1 MYNNANVSSFIAFSF
16 TLLYSS
22 IAILKEKH
30 CKNYFC
36 TRLYYVLFAIVV
48 AVLFGKS
55 GKNSGLLY
63 FSCVSFL

>member
-30 CKNYFC
+30 CNNVLL
-36 TRLYYVLFAIVV
+36 TWLYYVLFTVVV
-48 AVLFGKS
+48 AVLFGKNA
-55 GKNSGLLY
+55 KNGGLL
-63 FSCVSFL
+63 

>member
-1 MYNNANVSSFIAFSF
+1 MYSNAKLSSFITFSF

-36 TRLYYVLFAIVV
+36 TRLYCVLFTVV
-48 AVLFGKS
+48 AAVLFGK
-55 GKNSGLLY
+55 GCKNSGLLY
-63 FSCVSFL
+63 FSCISFP